1 MSSTRLC
8 RDQHT
13 ELGRLMAELRAAT
26 DATPAV
32 EARPL
37 APLLEAFAGKLRA
50 HLAHEDRVLYPR
62 LIAHEHEQVRLT
74 ARIYQAEMGRLG
86 ESFEAFLARWSAPD
100 SQKADPAGFRR
111 ELAELLARLDLRI
124 RREDRGLY
132 ALVERVESAV
142 TNPDGGASQE

>member
-13 ELGRLMAELRAAT
+13 ELARLMAELRAAS
-26 DATPAV
+26 
-32 EARPL
+32 EAAAPL
-37 APLLEAFAGKLRA
+37 AEAQPLLDAFAGKLRA

-62 LIAHEHEQVRLT
+62 LIAHDHEQVRLT

-86 ESFEAFLARWSAPD
+86 EAFERFFGRWSSAA
-100 SQKADPAGFRR
+100 SREEDPSGFRR
-111 ELAELLARLDLRI
+111 EQAELLARLDLRI

-132 ALVERVESAV
+132 ALVDRVESGV
-142 TNPDGGASQE
+142 TNPDEGASQG

>member
-13 ELGRLMAELRAAT
+13 ELARLMADLRAAS
-26 DATPAV
+26 
-32 EARPL
+32 EAS
-37 APLLEAFAGKLRA
+37 ASSTETQPLLEAFAGKLRT

-86 ESFEAFLARWSAPD
+86 EAFEAFLGRWGAED
-100 SQKADPAGFRR
+100 RREEDRAGFRR

-132 ALVERVESAV
+132 ALVDRVESGV
-142 TNPDGGASQE
+142 TNPGEGASQG